1 MILNCLSAID
11 TFDLVI
17 SPSSAFRSFAGSV
30 GLSLAR
36 GAFCLLVLVDGLPV
50 ALITRIGT
58 DYFFCVSSV

>member
-17 SPSSAFRSFAGSV
+17 SLSSAFCSFAGFV

-36 GAFCLLVLVDGLPV
+36 GGFCLLVLVDGLPV

-58 DYFFCVSSV
+58 DYFYCVSSV